1 MTKMPAKPLHAPTLH
16 HLEQLMTGLLEG
28 VILMDPTG
36 IILSANPAALKMHG
50 VRAVE
55 DLGQTADD

>member
-1 MTKMPAKPLHAPTLH
+1 MREPEPPVQRWTTMTNSSGKSLHQPTLH

-36 IILSANPAALKMHG
+36 VILSANPAAL
-50 VRAVE
+50 
-55 DLGQTADD
+55 